1 MKGFRRDR
9 TAEQIRRELISI
21 LETEAG
27 DERPEGVYLSK
38 VELSP
43 DYGYARILVTP
54 AVVGETLDEKET
66 VRPLKKLA
74 PQLRNAL
81 ARRLKLR
88 RIPELDFRLDKGKL
102 NEERIETLLARI
114 KKRSKDPGPAALLL
128 LMFFAPALTA
138 ERPEPTRFEAEAQAM
153 GTSFRIAAYG
163 PEKRKLAS
171 VVFAAFD
178 EARRIDALISNYQPE
193 SELSRVNAEAAER
206 SVAISRE
213 FGELL
218 AVSLE
223 ASEASDGA
231 FDLTVGPLMKVWGF
245 YKGKGALPSEREVRR
260 AVARVGA
267 EQVVLSP
274 DRRSV
279 RFSGSGVE
287 LDPGGIGK
295 GYAVDRMVALLR
307 RYGIESAMISA
318 GTSTLYA
325 LGAPPDEPL
334 GWRVE
339 LRSPDEPDA
348 VAETV
353 YLRDESLSTSGSYEK
368 FFEVEGRR
376 YCHIMDPRTGRP
388 VEGTAAVS
396 VRSASALES
405 EIWTTALF
413 VLGKEE
419 VRRSAPAGAAVFFCP
434 TEDACAWIE
443 GSPSD

>member
-21 LETEAG
+21 LDNEAG
-27 DERPEGVYLSK
+27 ELRPEGIYLSK

-43 DYGYARILVTP
+43 DYAYARILVTP
-54 AVVGETLDEKET
+54 SIVGETLDEKA
-66 VRPLKKLA
+66 VLKPLKQLG

-81 ARRLKLR
+81 ARRIKLR

-102 NEERIETLLARI
+102 NQERIETLLERI
-114 KKRSKDPGPAALLL
+114 KKRSKGSGTASLLFLLL
-128 LMFFAPALTA
+128 CSSGLSA
-138 ERPEPTRFEAEAQAM
+138 EQAEWTRFEAEAQAM
-153 GTSFRIAAYG
+153 GTSFRIAAFG
-163 PEKRKLAS
+163 PEKRKLAGAT
-171 VVFAAFD
+171 FAAFD

-193 SELSRVNAEAAER
+193 SELSRVNAAAADR
-206 SVAISRE
+206 PVAVSEE
-213 FGELL
+213 FGDLL
-218 AVSLE
+218 AVSLD
-223 ASEASDGA
+223 AARRSEGA

-245 YKGKGALPSEREVRR
+245 YKGSGSLPGDRAVRR
-260 AVARVGA
+260 AIDRVGYHHV
-267 EQVVLSP
+267 ELSA

-279 RFSGSGVE
+279 RFTQDGVE

-307 RYGIESAMISA
+307 RYEVESAMISA

-325 LGAPPDEPL
+325 LGAPPDEAR

-339 LRSPDEPDA
+339 LQSPEKPD
-348 VAETV
+348 VAADTV
-353 YLRDESLSTSGSYEK
+353 FLRDESLSTSGSYEK
-368 FFEVEGRR
+368 FFEVDGRR

-396 VRSASALES
+396 VRSKSALES

-413 VLGKEE
+413 VLGKTEAN
-419 VRRSAPAGAAVFFCP
+419 RLSPAAAEVFFCE
-434 TEDACAWIE
+434 TDGRCAWLIR
-443 GSPSD
+443 